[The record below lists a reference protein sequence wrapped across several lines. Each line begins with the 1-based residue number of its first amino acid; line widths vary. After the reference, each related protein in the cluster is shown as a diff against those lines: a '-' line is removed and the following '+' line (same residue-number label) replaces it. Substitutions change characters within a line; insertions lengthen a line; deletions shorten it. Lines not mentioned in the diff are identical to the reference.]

1 MKAILHTTIY
11 RQEGITDVT
20 AEKPLCLD
28 ADRENELLNLHPEV
42 KYQRFD
48 GFGAALT
55 DAAAYVYTQMET
67 ADRKK
72 AVESYFGG
80 KGIGYNRVRIPMDSC
95 DFSLE
100 QFQAVTEEEDEAFTS
115 FSLEREKKYIYPL
128 WQDLKKVCGG
138 IEVMAT
144 PWSPPSFMKTN
155 GERLHGGKLKADCR
169 KAYASYLCLY
179 IRELKK
185 IGIPVSRISVQNE
198 PKAVQ
203 SWDSCIFE
211 AQEEKEFLRDFLYP
225 ALQENGLSDVG
236 IYIWDHNKE
245 RVYERACAIIDETT
259 AHMVKGI
266 AFHWYS
272 GDHFEELSMV
282 REKFP
287 ELEMVLSEACIEYS
301 KFAVDG
307 ELQNVKKY
315 AHEIIGNLNAG
326 MNAFYDWNMILD
338 GTGGPNHADNLCDAP
353 LMYHEDTKRLE
364 ERMTFS
370 AIAHFSKYIEPGAV
384 RIGCSRYSELLEA
397 AAFENPDG
405 SIVFVVFNRSM
416 ARQPVT
422 VRIKDMCASFELEG
436 FSITSGRIL

>member
-1 MKAILHTTIY
+1 MKVTLHTTRY
-11 RQEGITDVT
+11 RQEGMTDVT
-20 AEKPLCLD
+20 AEAPFVKD
-28 ADRENELLNLHPEV
+28 TDRENELLNLHPEV

-48 GFGAALT
+48 GFGGALT
-55 DAAAYVYTQMET
+55 DAAAYVYAQMGD

-72 AVESYFGG
+72 VVERYFG
-80 KGIGYNRVRIPMDSC
+80 KDGIGYNRIRIPLDSC
-95 DFSLE
+95 DFSVE
-100 QFQAVTEEEDEAFTS
+100 QFQAVTEKGDETLAS

-128 WQDLKKVCGG
+128 WQALQKVCDGV
-138 IEVMAT
+138 EVMVT

-169 KAYASYLCLY
+169 GLYASYLCRY
-179 IRELKK
+179 IKALEE
-185 IGIPVSRISVQNE
+185 IGIPVSAISVQNE

-225 ALQENGLSDVG
+225 ALQENGLPDVG

-282 REKFP
+282 HEKFP
-287 ELEMVLSEACIEYS
+287 GLEMALSEACIEYS
-301 KFAVDG
+301 KFAADG
-307 ELQNVKKY
+307 ELMNVGKY

-326 MNAFYDWNMILD
+326 MNAFYDWNMLLD
-338 GTGGPNHADNLCDAP
+338 GAGGPNHAGNFCDAP
-353 LMYHEDTKRLE
+353 LMYHMDTKRLE

-370 AIAHFSKYIEPGAV
+370 AIAHFSEYIKPGAV

-397 AAFENPDG
+397 VAFENPDKG
-405 SIVFVVFNRSM
+405 IVFVIFNRSQQE
-416 ARQPVT
+416 QPVT
-422 VRIKDMCASFELEG
+422 VRIGDMCASLRLEG
-436 FSITSGRIL
+436 FSITSGRLR